1 MIKQIVGKLFNQL
14 KNIIFLGGD
23 DIDESDSFIPKS
35 TKKYDK
41 IMELENGEVLQ
52 LQGFSSVK
60 DSMNNKIGLTEIEL
74 FGFFPR
80 VLLKYIK
87 RIGTW
92 LILFT
97 ALLGYIYG
105 AASSFLL
112 QNIYS
117 YTLQELFQIYLI
129 PMFISIIIFFMR
141 EVFFEFQKK
150 KSEYELNNL
159 QCIKFKSLK
168 KTYQKVKAFN
178 SDIIHQISQLNRE
191 QQQMVVSNNI
201 NNATN
206 NNNANANS
214 SNFNTNNIQAKSQ
227 FIQQDN
233 QQNISTLQAGRELI
247 LAEKREGSPVND
259 PYLIK
264 NNKVNNILNNL
275 GTNNLENAKIL
286 QKENHTGS
294 MSFGINNQQNVNAI
308 PNQQVSNFNSFYSAN
323 VNGTVNYQN
332 LYSQQNSNQQ
342 SYTNIPSQPPQLN
355 KYGSEQQ
362 KMQQNQ
368 VQVVKTNSN
377 QLMPSQNKIQAING
391 QNINSVNIKKN
402 KNQKDLSQSINLNN
416 PGAFIARRQHTTNN
430 SQANINKKR
439 TIQDKKI
446 EEQNLEEKLQKY
458 NSEKIQIVE
467 QVCWKDLQLGDIVI
481 LKRGQVSPADLLIL
495 ESKGGRISVDCQLVK
510 GVCDEA
516 IKKPTM
522 VTSISDGSKIKQSV
536 FEYRKILNGKLE
548 YSSLKLK
555 DGFKGFIKLSK
566 DPKGEEIDNYNVI
579 YRGSVLRNCKWV
591 YGLVIYAGHD
601 CRIFKQS
608 RGMTSLRKSFFASK
622 AQTFYTISLFQI
634 MFNILVSMLFLYF
647 QPCNYTNNQN
657 YPIDQ
662 VQLYIVSYLMDYL
675 NILPPLFYA
684 TIDIIDMINDIFQSL
699 KFYKYKNQTSSQ
711 NQVEQ
716 QQKQQQSKQQQQ
728 QQTQQQNQQEQNSQ
742 NNAQNLSNKN
752 NTKNED
758 CLNDIQP
765 QEKQQESDD
774 IYKLTRS
781 VSISDISL
789 TNHVFFDKTGTITE
803 DKFEVKS
810 IFIKDSLYML
820 PDHDKLKKVLPN
832 YEKETNAE
840 KSIKSSIIEQT
851 NFPTELTEEKIE
863 FSGIKPSQDSNS
875 FKASITYLS
884 QQRKKIENDG
894 MFENENLEEEEK
906 DIIKSNLAIS
916 NSDEQEKEIKGKNRN
931 QNRQPS
937 TFFQSNEEKLKKE
950 NLNIQPDPQIYSPS
964 NLKQGME
971 GSNNFHGKRQTSQTE
986 SDMHIHTSEEQIFM
1000 QNLFDEYDGYY
1011 HQAILSLILCHQTNT
1026 GIERSQDN
1034 QHQSIKKNSLFKI
1047 EKEIMQFAECLGYQ
1061 FKWNNSSKG
1070 LQPTYHLKICKKIKD
1085 YHILAV
1091 NEYTEKRKRM
1101 SVLIRD
1107 PNSDS
1112 ISGAILIVRQGLGQ
1126 TLPEN
1131 LKQNIAENDKLSKIN
1146 RVMESQGTRRFIYMK
1161 KELTEDQCMEYVQKY
1176 ENAHKNLISNVDQR
1190 EEIYNS
1196 IENDLELICVI
1207 GLQEKIRPD
1216 VEPLIH
1222 SLNVSGIGTWMLS
1235 GDNFENNLGVA
1246 YQIGFVENDQQVL
1259 HFNSEDADFLKLQ
1272 IRQQLQLFKSIFAS
1286 KEKSGGHFQEVQNNI
1301 KQLISHGNNNNN
1313 NSQINLTQ
1321 NGQNHNGQNMN
1332 SPKEKEDKLS
1342 TPKSLNQ
1349 SQNQFQREVHH
1360 KNSLIENSSLFQ
1372 SNFHKRQTRKRS
1384 TSAWN
1389 LEKNLPQYSIFIS
1402 GKSLITIFSDNYLK
1416 DHFSFLSYF
1425 AKSVIGYDLT
1435 PQQKSWFVRLV
1446 KQTFPGN
1453 QKTLSVGDS
1462 YNDCHMMQETDVSIQ
1477 IENCRKTSISELGD
1491 IIVKD
1496 FKTLQ
1501 RLIFLTSRFFS
1512 EVYEELLL
1520 YCFYR
1525 SFLLAYMILFFNLI
1539 DCTYASSIFSGY
1551 DILNYNTVFFI
1562 FSIIPYTYKKYRL
1575 FKHYQQFKNQDQIVE
1590 QFKYNI
1596 KVFKKKKTMLF
1607 LYKVVGHSFL
1617 ESLVLFVICYFNF
1630 NFGSQTN
1637 GKDNS
1642 LIVLKRLGLIMI
1654 TFWSQVKFN
1663 IANNQSYFE
1672 IICSHT
1678 FHFIGVIVYLSFG
1691 AMIDN
1696 NPSNFVELG
1705 EMIQSPQMYITIFS
1719 LAMFAVILQIF
1730 LENNMYIQKFFP
1742 FPYIIDRELYSEIK
1756 GEMNELKF
1764 IRQTYLEKAARNNR
1778 PESGLIYYKLIIEN
1792 HLSKILNQIFK
1803 GSKQE
1808 NMDQILQN
1816 LIQSE
1821 DISISQQDMSKVT
1834 LKFKNRDL
1842 EKKFLENLVKQW
1854 EKFNMRSQISILF
1867 FLETT
1872 LTIIGVL
1879 TYQIIIKEQSDK
1891 FQNLIIP
1898 QSISIVVV
1906 LVLVLVLI
1914 TKRNKLFFQMNI
1926 SIFFFRILFK
1936 IIQDLVSFTNL
1947 MLISIIYSYTM
1958 NFAIIAKP
1966 HLICIGSIMQNIIFI
1981 PLMIAQTSS
1990 SQSESSVS
1998 IYVIICAVIYIINF
2012 MVTLLIQKYTLEQ
2025 TERNNFLQ
2033 FSKMQQETQKVN
2045 NVLSIL
2051 LPKFVRERISAE
2063 QLSNEQT
2070 ESRNQISEDQGEV
2083 AVLFLLICDFDEIS
2097 QSENEKIVM
2106 LLDNLFRYFDNLC
2119 SSNDVTKIETVGNSY
2134 VCAAG
2139 LKSVEEQNSRKKA
2152 NAINPVRRMINLA
2165 FDMKNYVQN
2174 IKWGS
2179 QGQSMVI
2186 KIGIHY
2192 GKVMA
2197 GVIGYHKPQFSL
2209 IGDTV
2214 NTTSRVM
2221 STGENGKI
2229 TLSKQ
2234 AFDQVSQFIH
2244 EQGYSYQQKNVE
2256 AKGKGIL
2263 ETFQIFQNKKNQL
2276 KQDKRRT
2283 LKTTLYQT
2291 YKKQTQYEKGKKSTI
2306 RQNPNSPFRNNSRAK
2321 QYKKT
2326 SSNIPSPEK
2335 NDDKFI
2341 SLKQQSLAFNSSD
2354 GVRSKNQSTAATHG
2368 PQSDSNQ
2375 TINDDKQQQIMK
2387 KNSLI
2392 EIEEETSKIS
2402 MKDIDSTQKIDKS
2415 LNFNQIYKK
2424 LQIDPSIINN
2434 AFPPIQEELYIPLQ
2448 NSNQN
2453 NAKETTDADNNE
2465 DEDMENFKKNSNDQ
2479 IQNDEVISANKAN
2492 GKTQNN
2498 KIENSYLIKFKEED
2512 PITKIQDIE
2521 PNGLLEPNT
2530 FQNNY
2535 GRRRMQRKIT
2545 RMINDHSPH
2554 QIQHSNSVEKNIDQ
2568 LLKPESKTNIER
2580 HSATRFIQRNSI
2592 RGLNIK
2598 SGLNSQRSKE
2608 SKIEIGSEVFPSLHN
2623 NIDQSAQQLMIQCNL
2638 SYKQNDEI
2646 QDEYIENDRLFDLY
2660 DFEEEKQTHEN
2671 LISFKKKFY
2680 IPYLD
2685 SKNPYV
2691 IQFSSQIHK
2700 DQSQYIYNRV
2710 TCLFLSYSIKTI
2722 LQLFNLSIFNNFA
2735 VVLSFRGFFILIL
2748 LLYYILRN
2756 KYFQDNITLFRKYVY
2771 VLYIFGILS
2780 VIFESSSFSFQ
2791 GVQQNLIEQVWQLQ
2805 AAESFFLLITLA
2817 SLNNQR
2823 FEINLLFYMIML
2835 ISWIILANESNIV
2848 IYVIYFFIYGGVA
2861 HGIFNYILLGLQINN
2876 FNTYQILKRKNN
2888 QQASLLNNLLPLH
2901 ILDKF
2906 LNNRQAERMSLT
2918 DQIDNVTI
2926 LFADISQFTKYSSQV
2941 QPEQVVKMLR
2951 SLFYEFDRS
2960 VQYLNL
2966 FKLYTIGDCYVV
2978 LSFND
2983 INKRNIVEE
2992 AKNVIY
2998 MGLEMI
3004 RIIRNVRSIINF
3016 EELDMRI
3023 GVHTG
3028 RIIGG
3033 VIGTDIVRYDV
3044 YGSDVTIA
3052 NKMESNGERGK
3063 ILISQVTY
3071 DLLANSQ
3078 YSNLFNFTKKEED
3091 VYIKTLDRY
3100 MPAYF
3105 AELNQQV
3112 QDSSEI
3118 LEQS

>member
-60 DSMNNKIGLTEIEL
+60 DSMKNKIGLTEIEL

-141 EVFFEFQKK
+141 EVFFEYQKK
-150 KSEYELNNL
+150 KSEYDLNNL

-178 SDIIHQISQLNRE
+178 SDIINQISQLSRE
-191 QQQMVVSNNI
+191 QQQMVISNN
-201 NNATN
+201 NNNNN

-214 SNFNTNNIQAKSQ
+214 NNFNILAKSQ

-233 QQNISTLQAGRELI
+233 QQNISALQVGKEPAFS
-247 LAEKREGSPVND
+247 EKRESSPLND

-286 QKENHTGS
+286 PKENNAFS
-294 MSFGINNQQNVNAI
+294 MSFGINNQQNANI
-308 PNQQVSNFNSFYSAN
+308 TPNQQISNFNSFYQEN

-332 LYSQQNSNQQ
+332 IYSQQNSNQQ
-342 SYTNIPSQPPQLN
+342 SCTNIPSYPPQLT
-355 KYGSEQQ
+355 KYGSEQLKQ
-362 KMQQNQ
+362 QQNQ
-368 VQVVKTNSN
+368 VQTVKTNSN
-377 QLMPSQNKIQAING
+377 YQMPSQKYIQATNG
-391 QNINSVNIKKN
+391 QNINNPNIKKI

-416 PGAFIARRQHTTNN
+416 PGAFIARRAHTIN

-439 TIQDKKI
+439 TLQDKKI
-446 EEQNLEEKLQKY
+446 EEQNLEEKLKKY

-495 ESKGGRISVDCQLVK
+495 ESKGGRISVDCQLVE
-510 GVCDEA
+510 GIYDEI

-566 DPKGEEIDNYNVI
+566 DPKGEEIDNNNVI
-579 YRGSVLRNCKWV
+579 YRGSILRNCKWV

-634 MFNILVSMLFLYF
+634 IFNILVSMLFLYF

-657 YPIDQ
+657 YQIEY
-662 VQLYIVSYLMDYL
+662 VQLYIISYLMDYL

-684 TIDIIDMINDIFQSL
+684 TIDIIDMINDIFQSW
-699 KFYKYKNQTSSQ
+699 KFYKYKKQKDSQ
-711 NQVEQ
+711 NKVQQ
-716 QQKQQQSKQQQQ
+716 QQKKQQQNLQQQQ
-728 QQTQQQNQQEQNSQ
+728 QQEQNNQ
-742 NNAQNLSNKN
+742 NNPQNIQNKIN
-752 NTKNED
+752 SQPEE
-758 CLNDIQP
+758 CQNDIEQLEL
-765 QEKQQESDD
+765 QKSQQTDD

-810 IFIKDSLYML
+810 IFIKDSLYL
-820 PDHDKLKKVLPN
+820 LADPDKLKKVLPN
-832 YEKETNAE
+832 FEKETNAE

-851 NFPTELTEEKIE
+851 NFPAEQTEEKIE
-863 FSGIKPSQDSNS
+863 FSGIKPSYDSNS
-875 FKASITYLS
+875 FKAKITYLS
-884 QQRKKIENDG
+884 QQRKKIENDDL
-894 MFENENLEEEEK
+894 FDNENLEEEEK
-906 DIIKSNLAIS
+906 DIIKSNLTIS
-916 NSDEQEKEIKGKNRN
+916 NSDDQEKEIKGKSRN

-937 TFFQSNEEKLKKE
+937 TFYQSNEEKLKKE
-950 NLNIQPDPQIYSPS
+950 NLNIQVDTTIYSPS
-964 NLKQGME
+964 NLKQGLE

-986 SDMHIHTSEEQIFM
+986 SDMHIHASEEQIFLS
-1000 QNLFDEYDGYY
+1000 NLFDEYDGYY

-1026 GIERSQDN
+1026 SLERNQENQD
-1034 QHQSIKKNSLFKI
+1034 QQIKKNSLFKI
-1047 EKEIMQFAECLGYQ
+1047 EKEIMNFAECLGYQ

-1070 LQPTYHLKICKKIKD
+1070 LQPTFHLKICKKIKD
-1085 YHILAV
+1085 YHVLAV

-1131 LKQNIAENDKLSKIN
+1131 LKYNLVENEKLQKIN
-1146 RVMESQGTRRFIYMK
+1146 RVMESQGMRRFIYMK

-1196 IENDLELICVI
+1196 IENDLELVCII

-1216 VEPLIH
+1216 VEPLMH
-1222 SLNVSGIGTWMLS
+1222 NLNVSGIGTWMLS
-1235 GDNFENNLGVA
+1235 GDNYENNLGVA

-1259 HFNSEDADFLKLQ
+1259 HFNQEDCDFLKLQ

-1286 KEKSGGHFQEVQNNI
+1286 KEKGGGNFQEVQNNI
-1301 KQLISHGNNNNN
+1301 KYLINHNNN
-1313 NSQINLTQ
+1313 NSQINMTQ
-1321 NGQNHNGQNMN
+1321 NGQNHNGQNIN
-1332 SPKEKEDKLS
+1332 SPKDKEDKLS

-1349 SQNQFQREVHH
+1349 SQNQFQRDVHH

-1372 SNFHKRQTRKRS
+1372 SNSHKRQTRKCS
-1384 TSAWN
+1384 TSTWN
-1389 LEKNLPQYSIFIS
+1389 QEKNLPQYSIFIS
-1402 GKSLITIFSDNYLK
+1402 GKSLISIFSDNYLK

-1446 KQTFPGN
+1446 KQSFPGN

-1462 YNDCHMMQETDVSIQ
+1462 YNDYHMMQETDVSIQ
-1477 IENCRKTSISELGD
+1477 IENCKKTSISELGD

-1496 FKTLQ
+1496 FKTLS

-1539 DCTYASSIFSGY
+1539 DCTYASSLFSGY

-1575 FKHYQQFKNQDQIVE
+1575 FKHYQQFKSQEQIVE

-1607 LYKVVGHSFL
+1607 LYKVIGHSFL
-1617 ESLVLFVICYFNF
+1617 ESLILFVICYFNF

-1663 IANNQSYFE
+1663 IANNQSYIE
-1672 IICSHT
+1672 IICSHA

-1691 AMIDN
+1691 AMIDK

-1705 EMIQSPQMYITIFS
+1705 EMIQSPQMNITIFS

-1764 IRQTYLEKAARNNR
+1764 NRQAYLEKAARNNK
-1778 PESGLIYYKLIIEN
+1778 PENGLVYYKLIIES

-1821 DISISQQDMSKVT
+1821 DISISQQDMSKVS

-1879 TYQIIIKEQSDK
+1879 TYQIIIKQQTEK

-1898 QSISIVVV
+1898 QSISIVVI

-1947 MLISIIYSYTM
+1947 MLMSIIYSYTM

-1966 HLICIGSIMQNIIFI
+1966 HLICIGSVMQNIIFI

-1998 IYVIICAVIYIINF
+1998 IYVLICAVIYIINF

-2063 QLSNEQT
+2063 QLSNENT

-2119 SSNDVTKIETVGNSY
+2119 TSNDVTKIETVGNSY

-2152 NAINPVRRMINLA
+2152 NATNPVRRMIHLA

-2244 EQGYSYQQKNVE
+2244 DQGYSFLQKNVE
-2256 AKGKGIL
+2256 AKGKGVL
-2263 ETFQIFQNKKNQL
+2263 ETFQIFQSKKNQI

-2321 QYKKT
+2321 QYKKNT
-2326 SSNIPSPEK
+2326 FNIPSPEK
-2335 NDDKFI
+2335 NDDKII

-2375 TINDDKQQQIMK
+2375 TINDDKQIQIVK
-2387 KNSLI
+2387 KNSLN

-2402 MKDIDSTQKIDKS
+2402 MKDIDSTQKIERS

-2424 LQIDPSIINN
+2424 LQIDPPTINTG
-2434 AFPPIQEELYIPLQ
+2434 FVPIQEELYIPLQ

-2465 DEDMENFKKNSNDQ
+2465 DEDIENFKKNSNEQ
-2479 IQNDEVISANKAN
+2479 IQNDEVVNMNKAN
-2492 GKTQNN
+2492 GKTQNEKTDN
-2498 KIENSYLIKFKEED
+2498 NYLIKFNEED
-2512 PITKIQDIE
+2512 PISKIQDIE
-2521 PNGLLEPNT
+2521 PNGLLDPNT

-2535 GRRRMQRKIT
+2535 GIRRMQRKIT
-2545 RMINDHSPH
+2545 RLMNDHSPH
-2554 QIQHSNSVEKNIDQ
+2554 QIQHSNSVDKNVDQ

-2608 SKIEIGSEVFPSLHN
+2608 SKIEIGSEIYPSLHN
-2623 NIDQSAQQLMIQCNL
+2623 NIDQSAQQLIIQCNL

-2660 DFEEEKQTHEN
+2660 NFEEEKQTHEN
-2671 LISFKKKFY
+2671 LISFKEKFY

-2691 IQFSSQIHK
+2691 LQFSSQIHK
-2700 DQSQYIYNRV
+2700 DQTQYRYNRI
-2710 TCLFLSYSIKTI
+2710 TCLFLSYSIKTV

-2735 VVLSFRGFFILIL
+2735 IVLSFRGLFIL
-2748 LLYYILRN
+2748 LLFVYYTLRN
-2756 KYFQDNITLFRKYVY
+2756 KYFQDNISLFRKYVY
-2771 VLYIFGILS
+2771 VLYIVGIIS
-2780 VIFESSSFSFQ
+2780 TIFESFSFHLK
-2791 GVQQNLIEQVWQLQ
+2791 GLDQNLIEQVWQLQ

-2823 FEINLLFYMIML
+2823 FEINLFFYVILL
-2835 ISWIILANESNIV
+2835 INWIILASETNIV

-2906 LNNRQAERMSLT
+2906 LNNRQAERLSLT

-2983 INKRNIVEE
+2983 INQRNIVEE
-2992 AKNVIY
+2992 AKNVIF

-3078 YSNLFNFTKKEED
+3078 YSNIFNFTKKEED

-3105 AELNQQV
+3105 AELNQQN